1 MKILIN
7 FLTIGRILSGP
18 FIFIFINYLD
28 AFTFAL
34 FLFFIASIS
43 DFFDGY
49 LARKYMATSQLGE
62 ILDPI
67 ADKILICF
75 SIFGLAIHFGSNYIG
90 LIGSF
95 ILAREFWIAALRDY
109 NSRNNNISA
118 TKVTFLAKL
127 KTTIQIAAIGS
138 YLLGLAFGNA
148 MIIFIAHFIL
158 LLAFVITIQT
168 GFQYS
173 LNTFKSN
180 PK

>member
-43 DFFDGY
+43 D
-49 LARKYMATSQLGE
+49 
-62 ILDPI
+62 
-67 ADKILICF
+67 
-75 SIFGLAIHFGSNYIG
+75 FGSNYIG

-138 YLLGLAFGNA
+138 YLLGLVFGNA

>member
-1 MKILIN
+1 MKVLIN
-7 FLTIGRILSGP
+7 FLTFGRILSGP

-28 AFTFAL
+28 AFILAL

-43 DFFDGY
+43 DFLDGF
-49 LARKYMATSQLGE
+49 LARKYMVTSQLGE

-75 SIFGLAIHFGSNYIG
+75 SIIGLAIHFGSNYIG

-95 ILAREFWIAALRDY
+95 ILAREFWIAALRDF
-109 NSRNNNISA
+109 NSRNHNISA

-127 KTTIQIAAIGS
+127 KTAIQIAAIGS
-138 YLLGLAFGNA
+138 YLLGLVFGNA
-148 MIIFIAHFIL
+148 LIIFIADFIL
-158 LLAFVITIQT
+158 LLAFVITMQT

-173 LNTFKSN
+173 LNTFKKLS
-180 PK
+180 